1 MEQKEFTLKKLP
13 NFTFR
18 VGKISPVEYLTLNT
32 FVDFNDFSKTEK
44 CFDFILTHTEV
55 NLNGVWNVVKEG
67 DLILPLN
74 LCDNLP
80 AMEELVY
87 YFLHEVLI
95 PLFQDSK
102 E

>member
-1 MEQKEFTLKKLP
+1 MTQKEFTLEKLP

-18 VGKISPVEYLTLNT
+18 VGKISPVEFLTLHT
-32 FVDFNDFSKTEK
+32 FVDFNDFNKTQK
-44 CFDFILTHTEV
+44 SFDFVLTHTEV
-55 NLNGVWNVVKEG
+55 NLSGIWNVVKEG

-74 LCDNLP
+74 LADNLP

-87 YFLHEVLI
+87 YFLHEILI